1 MKRENIFQELYG
13 KRKKRTFAHILL
25 KSMRDIASLFN
36 SIAPTYDKLNHLLS
50 LNIDKYWRSK
60 SLKNCSLKWQKVLD
74 VACGTA
80 DFTLQIAQT
89 GVPEVIGIDLSEAMV
104 NIGKEKVKNANFQ
117 EKVHLMIGDCVALPF
132 PENSFDAVTVAFG
145 VRNFAQRAYSLNE
158 MRRVLKPNGDL
169 VILEFSTPKSFPI
182 KQLYRFYFKRW
193 LPFVGG
199 IISGDKAAYQYLPE
213 SVYAFPQGEAFMQ
226 ELRDAGLRN
235 MRQCRMTLGIATVY
249 YAKK

>member
-1 MKRENIFQELYG
+1 
-13 KRKKRTFAHILL
+13 
-25 KSMRDIASLFN
+25 MRDIASLFN
-36 SIAPTYDKLNHLLS
+36 SIAPSYDKLNHLLS

-60 SLKNCSLKWQKVLD
+60 SLKECHVTEWNRVLD

-80 DFTLQIAQT
+80 DFSLQVARKGAAEVV
-89 GVPEVIGIDLSEAMV
+89 GVDVSEMMV
-104 NIGKEKVKNANFQ
+104 KLGKEKVEKANLQ
-117 EKVHLMIGDCVALPF
+117 EKVHLMMGDCASLPF

-145 VRNFAQRAYSLNE
+145 VRNFAQRANSLQE
-158 MRRVLKPNGDL
+158 IQRVLKPDGEL
-169 VILEFSTPKSFPI
+169 VVLEFSTPKHFPI

-199 IISGDKAAYQYLPE
+199 LISGDKAAYRYLPE

-226 ELRDAGLRN
+226 ELNAAGLREP
-235 MRQCRMTLGIATVY
+235 RQRRMTFGVATAY

>member
-1 MKRENIFQELYG
+1 
-13 KRKKRTFAHILL
+13 
-25 KSMRDIASLFN
+25 MRDIASLFN

-60 SLKNCSLKWQKVLD
+60 SLKDCCLKWEKVLD

-89 GVPEVIGIDLSEAMV
+89 GVPEVVGIDLSEAMV
-104 NIGKEKVKNANFQ
+104 EIGKEKVKNANFQ
-117 EKVHLMIGDCVALPF
+117 AKVHLMKGDCAALPF

-145 VRNFAQRAYSLNE
+145 VRNFAQRARSINE

-169 VILEFSTPKSFPI
+169 VILEFSTPKYFPI

-199 IISGDKAAYQYLPE
+199 IISGDKAAYHYLPE

-226 ELRDAGLRN
+226 ELCEAGLQNVKQR
-235 MRQCRMTLGIATVY
+235 RMTFGIATVY

>member
-1 MKRENIFQELYG
+1 
-13 KRKKRTFAHILL
+13 
-25 KSMRDIASLFN
+25 
-36 SIAPTYDKLNHLLS
+36 
-50 LNIDKYWRSK
+50 
-60 SLKNCSLKWQKVLD
+60 
-74 VACGTA
+74 
-80 DFTLQIAQT
+80 
-89 GVPEVIGIDLSEAMV
+89 
-104 NIGKEKVKNANFQ
+104 
-117 EKVHLMIGDCVALPF
+117 MIGDCVALPF

-145 VRNFAQRAYSLNE
+145 VRNFAQRARSINE

-169 VILEFSTPKSFPI
+169 VILEFSTPKSFPL

-199 IISGDKAAYQYLPE
+199 IISGDKAAYRYLPE